1 MKPVELLRQ
10 NLPRAIGAALILV
23 LGLTALVP
31 PASAAPQAS
40 FRQTA
45 TAPQASSQQ
54 TAAAPQPELP
64 DPNRGVI
71 DRVLLRV
78 SGQAILF
85 SEFEA
90 RLAEQ
95 LSLVAGQ
102 IPQEQIEAQLPMIRM
117 GLMKGMVEEVMME
130 QRAEEL
136 GIVADPNQVDRAI
149 MRIRE
154 ENDLLD
160 DNAWRQALAQSGLT
174 EAMMR
179 EQAESSLVQQQ
190 MMFQEISRQVFVG
203 QREVAAYYEANQ
215 DQFTEPEQVLF
226 QQIVFVFG
234 AGDRQA
240 ERDLA
245 DNALTELRAGVG
257 ITAVGNKY
265 RRPQDLV
272 QDAAAASWVS
282 PDDIQPEVRAVI
294 ETLTPLSYSDVIEGR
309 FGYHIIQLMDRKE
322 GRTPPLEEVAAGIDN
337 LLNNQKMSEKL
348 DEYTG
353 DLIKTAGLE
362 VYADEFDDLLSLWD
376 EEPPVGPARTP
387 R

>member
-102 IPQEQIEAQLPMIRM
+102 IPQEQIEAQLPMIRK

-136 GIVADPNQVDRAI
+136 GIVANPNDIDRAI

-154 ENDLLD
+154 DNNLLD
-160 DNAWRQALAQSGLT
+160 DNAWMQALAQNGLT
-174 EAMMR
+174 DALMR
-179 EQAESSLVQQQ
+179 EQAASSIVQQS
-190 MMFQEISRQVFVG
+190 MMYQEISRQVFVSR
-203 QREVAAYYEANQ
+203 REVVTYYENNM

-226 QQIVFVFG
+226 QQILFVTG
-234 AGDRQA
+234 GGDREVERELA
-240 ERDLA
+240 E
-245 DNALTELRAGVG
+245 NALTELRAGVSLS
-257 ITAVGNKY
+257 AVGNKY
-265 RRPQDLV
+265 KRPQDLV
-272 QDAAAASWVS
+272 QDAASASWV
-282 PDDIQPEVRAVI
+282 E
-294 ETLTPLSYSDVIEGR
+294 
-309 FGYHIIQLMDRKE
+309 
-322 GRTPPLEEVAAGIDN
+322 
-337 LLNNQKMSEKL
+337 
-348 DEYTG
+348 
-353 DLIKTAGLE
+353 
-362 VYADEFDDLLSLWD
+362 
-376 EEPPVGPARTP
+376 
-387 R
+387 